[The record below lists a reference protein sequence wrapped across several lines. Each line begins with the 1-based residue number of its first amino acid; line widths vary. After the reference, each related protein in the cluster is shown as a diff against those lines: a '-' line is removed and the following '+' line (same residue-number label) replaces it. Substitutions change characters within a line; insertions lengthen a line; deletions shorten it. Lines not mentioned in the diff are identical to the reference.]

1 MMNHVG
7 CFKVISNLKMN
18 KKMLKENL
26 LFYSIKASSQSII
39 SAIM

>member
-26 LFYSIKASSQSII
+26 LFLFFTI
-39 SAIM
+39 

>member
-1 MMNHVG
+1 MNHVG

-26 LFYSIKASSQSII
+26 LFHSISPEDLELILI
-39 SAIM
+39 